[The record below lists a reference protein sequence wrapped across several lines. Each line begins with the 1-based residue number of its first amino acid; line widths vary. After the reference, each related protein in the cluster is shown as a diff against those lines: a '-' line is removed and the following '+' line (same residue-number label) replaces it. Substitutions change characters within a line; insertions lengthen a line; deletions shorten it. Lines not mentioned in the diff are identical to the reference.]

1 MEGLNGVNLLNFP
14 TFQTPIKN
22 IHKTTIN
29 PTGFQ
34 HHGYLE
40 KMMMV
45 NLNSKKQSLQ
55 RLHDQAKT
63 LIFYSFSQTHM
74 RLFLSNKIQIHWT
87 DLDCGFWGLL
97 CFLSIILMYKRE
109 KLTNGSKDLGEFWF
123 LFCFVFCYLFI
134 YYFWWVFGQEDNR
147 G

>member
-1 MEGLNGVNLLNFP
+1 M
-14 TFQTPIKN
+14 FQTPIKN

-74 RLFLSNKIQIHWT
+74 RLFLTQKPNPLYRSEVRVLWVPLFSIH
-87 DLDCGFWGLL
+87 
-97 CFLSIILMYKRE
+97 
-109 KLTNGSKDLGEFWF
+109 
-123 LFCFVFCYLFI
+123 
-134 YYFWWVFGQEDNR
+134 YFDV
-147 G
+147 